1 MKGCCFTMYTPKHI
15 VAVSAYVTNEKNE
28 VLLVKTHWRSDT
40 WELPGGQV
48 DEGESPSEA
57 VKRELYEETSIVIEP
72 IGVTG
77 VYYNTTQGIVSI
89 VFCANYVTGEIN
101 IQPEEI
107 KDARFISL
115 NESNI
120 DNYLV
125 RPHMK
130 SRALDAMKKDRVPY
144 ETWEVAPFHLL
155 ERIDV

>member
-1 MKGCCFTMYTPKHI
+1 MDLFTLIDSFSLFRYNWNDHPI
-15 VAVSAYVTNEKNE
+15 F
-28 VLLVKTHWRSDT
+28 
-40 WELPGGQV
+40 
-48 DEGESPSEA
+48 
-57 VKRELYEETSIVIEP
+57 YEETSIVIEP

-89 VFCANYVTGEIN
+89 VFYANYVTGEIN

-107 KDARFISL
+107 KDARFIAL
-115 NESNI
+115 NEANI

-130 SRALDAMKKDRVPY
+130 SRTLDAMKKTRVPY

-155 ERIDV
+155 ERIEV